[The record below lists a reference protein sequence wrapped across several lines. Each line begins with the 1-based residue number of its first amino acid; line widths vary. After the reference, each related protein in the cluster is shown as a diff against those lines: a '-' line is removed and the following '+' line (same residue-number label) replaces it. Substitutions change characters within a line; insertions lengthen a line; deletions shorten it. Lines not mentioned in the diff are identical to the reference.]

1 MKAHGFVNLR
11 GTGTASTNEDSVWPS
26 FTDVMMVIV
35 MVFLM
40 ALVVI
45 LIRNVDLTDQL
56 DKTERR
62 AERDSAQKTAL
73 EMNIAGLGDEVVGLR
88 LQLGEVTRRAELA
101 QVATVDR
108 DQQIGQL
115 VQDVGSLEQARDRLV
130 RDNEALAG
138 RESALQAE
146 LLSLEQTQQALL
158 AVRGELEAEVTRL
171 DEEKSGAEKE
181 GRALSKTLTTVTR
194 ERDVLLEDKAQLV
207 KKQSALQAELLS
219 LEQTQQALL
228 AVRGELEA
236 EVTRLDEEKSGAEKE
251 GRALSKTLTTVT
263 RERDVLLEDKAQLV
277 KKQSA
282 LRLDKESMVARLAT
296 QEALLVSRQKE
307 LLTLSSAR
315 QALGEEKAAATEAL
329 RSRTSERDSLSLEK
343 ARLLEQGTTAAL
355 RLEVLAEEK
364 REIAQQLAQ
373 TALQVQAYK
382 GQVTALERAAKALET
397 RNKQLTEEGSQLK
410 ETTGNLITQTKQLQT
425 DLGGR
430 SAEIIELAGEKRS
443 LETRIQ
449 QLNVLKDRLTVSL
462 AEMTDDR
469 DRVLRTERVLQREKD
484 RLLTQLTEAKQQ
496 QESGAAE
503 IVRLR
508 RQVVELDEKEQALVD
523 ERKVAQNVI
532 ERLEKKRTRML
543 QQAAALR
550 AENAQLASDYLE
562 AQRIQRK
569 MREDMAGYS
578 KKLDMAEDAQRLS
591 VQALATRKARYAE
604 EITALQVEQRALVD
618 ELKGQY
624 SKLQVKYDRLVR
636 PARTFLGKHV
646 VRIGY
651 WKEGGIFRYSIR
663 EPGDPQARNINEQ
676 QLHLSLTALKSVY
689 GKRLYTK
696 ILFPRE
702 AELSQKDAWRFTHQI
717 LRQYDYYSQ

>member
-115 VQDVGSLEQARDRLV
+115 VQDVASLEQARDQLV
-130 RDNEALAG
+130 RDNEALVG
-138 RESALQAE
+138 RESALQTE

-194 ERDVLLEDKAQLV
+194 ERDA
-207 KKQSALQAELLS
+207 
-219 LEQTQQALL
+219 
-228 AVRGELEA
+228 
-236 EVTRLDEEKSGAEKE
+236 
-251 GRALSKTLTTVT
+251 
-263 RERDVLLEDKAQLV
+263 LLEDKAQLV

-282 LRLDKESMVARLAT
+282 LRLDIESMVARLAT

-343 ARLLEQGTTAAL
+343 ARLLEQGKTAAL

-364 REIAQQLAQ
+364 REITQQLAE
-373 TALQVQAYK
+373 TALQMQAYK

-430 SAEIIELAGEKRS
+430 SAELIELTGEKRS

-469 DRVLRTERVLQREKD
+469 DRVVRTERVLQREKD

-508 RQVVELDEKEQALVD
+508 RQVVELDENEQALAD
-523 ERKVAQNVI
+523 ERKVTQNVI

-569 MREDMAGYS
+569 MREDMASYS
-578 KKLDMAEDAQRLS
+578 KKLDMAEDAQRMS

-624 SKLQVKYDRLVR
+624 SELQVKYDRLVR

>member
-115 VQDVGSLEQARDRLV
+115 VQDVASLEQARDQLV
-130 RDNEALAG
+130 RDNEALVG
-138 RESALQAE
+138 RESALQTE

-158 AVRGELEAEVTRL
+158 VVRGELEAEVTRL

-194 ERDVLLEDKAQLV
+194 ERDA
-207 KKQSALQAELLS
+207 
-219 LEQTQQALL
+219 
-228 AVRGELEA
+228 
-236 EVTRLDEEKSGAEKE
+236 
-251 GRALSKTLTTVT
+251 
-263 RERDVLLEDKAQLV
+263 LLEDKAQLV

-282 LRLDKESMVARLAT
+282 LRLDKESMVARLAK

-329 RSRTSERDSLSLEK
+329 RNRTSERDSLSLEK
-343 ARLLEQGTTAAL
+343 ARLLEQGKTAAL
-355 RLEVLAEEK
+355 RIEVLAEEK
-364 REIAQQLAQ
+364 REIAQQLAE
-373 TALQVQAYK
+373 TALQMQAYK
-382 GQVTALERAAKALET
+382 GQVTALEA

-410 ETTGNLITQTKQLQT
+410 ETTGTLITQTKQLQT

-430 SAEIIELAGEKRS
+430 SAELIELTGEKRS
-443 LETRIQ
+443 LATRIQ

-508 RQVVELDEKEQALVD
+508 RQVVELDEKEQALAD
-523 ERKVAQNVI
+523 ERKVTQNVI

-543 QQAAALR
+543 QQATALR

-562 AQRIQRK
+562 AQRIQRQ

-624 SKLQVKYDRLVR
+624 SELQVKYDRLVR

>member
-194 ERDVLLEDKAQLV
+194 ERDA
-207 KKQSALQAELLS
+207 
-219 LEQTQQALL
+219 
-228 AVRGELEA
+228 
-236 EVTRLDEEKSGAEKE
+236 
-251 GRALSKTLTTVT
+251 
-263 RERDVLLEDKAQLV
+263 LLEDKAQLV

-315 QALGEEKAAATEAL
+315 QVLEEEKAAATEAL

-469 DRVLRTERVLQREKD
+469 DRVLRTERVLQRDKD

-508 RQVVELDEKEQALVD
+508 RQVAELDEKEQALAG

>member
-108 DQQIGQL
+108 DRQIGQL
-115 VQDVGSLEQARDRLV
+115 VQDVASLEQARDQLV
-130 RDNEALAG
+130 RDNEALVG
-138 RESALQAE
+138 RESALEAE

-194 ERDVLLEDKAQLV
+194 ERDA
-207 KKQSALQAELLS
+207 
-219 LEQTQQALL
+219 
-228 AVRGELEA
+228 
-236 EVTRLDEEKSGAEKE
+236 
-251 GRALSKTLTTVT
+251 
-263 RERDVLLEDKAQLV
+263 LLEDKAQLV

-282 LRLDKESMVARLAT
+282 LRLDIESMVARLAT

-343 ARLLEQGTTAAL
+343 ARLLEQGKTAAL
-355 RLEVLAEEK
+355 RIEVLAEEK

-373 TALQVQAYK
+373 TALQMQAYK

-430 SAEIIELAGEKRS
+430 SAELIELTGEKRS

-508 RQVVELDEKEQALVD
+508 RQVVELDEKEQALAD

>member
-115 VQDVGSLEQARDRLV
+115 VQDVASLEQARDQLV
-130 RDNEALAG
+130 RDNEALVG
-138 RESALQAE
+138 RESALEAE

-194 ERDVLLEDKAQLV
+194 ERDA
-207 KKQSALQAELLS
+207 
-219 LEQTQQALL
+219 
-228 AVRGELEA
+228 
-236 EVTRLDEEKSGAEKE
+236 
-251 GRALSKTLTTVT
+251 
-263 RERDVLLEDKAQLV
+263 LLEDKAQLV

-373 TALQVQAYK
+373 TALQMQAYK

-430 SAEIIELAGEKRS
+430 SAELIELTGEKRS

-508 RQVVELDEKEQALVD
+508 RQVVELDEKEQALAD
-523 ERKVAQNVI
+523 ERKVTQNVI

-562 AQRIQRK
+562 AQRIQRQ

-624 SKLQVKYDRLVR
+624 SELQVKYDRLVR

>member
-115 VQDVGSLEQARDRLV
+115 VQDVASLEQARDQLV
-130 RDNEALAG
+130 RDNEALVG
-138 RESALQAE
+138 RESALQTE

-194 ERDVLLEDKAQLV
+194 ERDA
-207 KKQSALQAELLS
+207 
-219 LEQTQQALL
+219 
-228 AVRGELEA
+228 
-236 EVTRLDEEKSGAEKE
+236 
-251 GRALSKTLTTVT
+251 
-263 RERDVLLEDKAQLV
+263 LLEDKAQLV

-282 LRLDKESMVARLAT
+282 LRLDIESMVARLAT

-329 RSRTSERDSLSLEK
+329 RNRTSERDSLSLEK
-343 ARLLEQGTTAAL
+343 ARLLEQGKTAAL

-364 REIAQQLAQ
+364 REIAQQLAE
-373 TALQVQAYK
+373 TALQMQAYK

-430 SAEIIELAGEKRS
+430 SAELIEVTGEKRS

-508 RQVVELDEKEQALVD
+508 RQVVELDENEQALAD
-523 ERKVAQNVI
+523 ERKVTQNVI

-569 MREDMAGYS
+569 MREDMASYS
-578 KKLDMAEDAQRLS
+578 KKLDMAEDAQRMS

-604 EITALQVEQRALVD
+604 EITALQVQQRALVD

-624 SKLQVKYDRLVR
+624 SELQVKYDRLVR

-676 QLHLSLTALKSVY
+676 QLHRSLTALKSVY

>member
-115 VQDVGSLEQARDRLV
+115 VQDVASLEQARDQLV
-130 RDNEALAG
+130 RDNEALVG
-138 RESALQAE
+138 RESALQTE

-194 ERDVLLEDKAQLV
+194 ERDA
-207 KKQSALQAELLS
+207 
-219 LEQTQQALL
+219 
-228 AVRGELEA
+228 
-236 EVTRLDEEKSGAEKE
+236 
-251 GRALSKTLTTVT
+251 
-263 RERDVLLEDKAQLV
+263 LLEDKAQLV

-282 LRLDKESMVARLAT
+282 LRLDIESMVARLAT

-329 RSRTSERDSLSLEK
+329 RNRTSERDSLSLEK
-343 ARLLEQGTTAAL
+343 ARLLEQGKTAAL

-364 REIAQQLAQ
+364 REITQQLAE
-373 TALQVQAYK
+373 TALQMQAYK

-430 SAEIIELAGEKRS
+430 SAELIEVTGEKRS

-469 DRVLRTERVLQREKD
+469 DRVVRTERVLQRERD

-508 RQVVELDEKEQALVD
+508 RQVVELDENEQALAD
-523 ERKVAQNVI
+523 ERKVTQNVI

-578 KKLDMAEDAQRLS
+578 KKLDMAEDAQRMS

-624 SKLQVKYDRLVR
+624 SELQVKYDRLVR

>member
-115 VQDVGSLEQARDRLV
+115 VQDVASLEQARDQLV
-130 RDNEALAG
+130 RDNEALVG
-138 RESALQAE
+138 RESALQTE

-194 ERDVLLEDKAQLV
+194 ERDA
-207 KKQSALQAELLS
+207 
-219 LEQTQQALL
+219 
-228 AVRGELEA
+228 
-236 EVTRLDEEKSGAEKE
+236 
-251 GRALSKTLTTVT
+251 
-263 RERDVLLEDKAQLV
+263 LLEDKAQLV

-282 LRLDKESMVARLAT
+282 LRLDIESMVARLAT

-329 RSRTSERDSLSLEK
+329 RNRTSERDSLSLEK
-343 ARLLEQGTTAAL
+343 ARLLEQGKTAAL
-355 RLEVLAEEK
+355 RIEVLAEEK
-364 REIAQQLAQ
+364 REIAQQLAE
-373 TALQVQAYK
+373 TALQMQAYK
-382 GQVTALERAAKALET
+382 GQVTALERAAKELET
-397 RNKQLTEEGSQLK
+397 RNKQLPAEGSQLK

-430 SAEIIELAGEKRS
+430 SAELIEVTGEKRS

-508 RQVVELDEKEQALVD
+508 RQVVELDENEQALAD
-523 ERKVAQNVI
+523 ERKVTQNVI

-569 MREDMAGYS
+569 MREDMASYS
-578 KKLDMAEDAQRLS
+578 KKLDMAEDAQRMS

-624 SKLQVKYDRLVR
+624 SELQVKYDRLVR

>member
-115 VQDVGSLEQARDRLV
+115 VQDVASLEQARDQLV
-130 RDNEALAG
+130 RDNEALVG

-194 ERDVLLEDKAQLV
+194 ERDA
-207 KKQSALQAELLS
+207 
-219 LEQTQQALL
+219 
-228 AVRGELEA
+228 
-236 EVTRLDEEKSGAEKE
+236 
-251 GRALSKTLTTVT
+251 
-263 RERDVLLEDKAQLV
+263 LLEDKAQLV

-282 LRLDKESMVARLAT
+282 LRLDIESMVARLAT

-329 RSRTSERDSLSLEK
+329 RNRTSERDSLSLEK
-343 ARLLEQGTTAAL
+343 ARLLEQGKTAAL
-355 RLEVLAEEK
+355 RIEVLAEEK
-364 REIAQQLAQ
+364 REIAQQLAE
-373 TALQVQAYK
+373 TALQMQAYK

-430 SAEIIELAGEKRS
+430 SAELIELTGEKRS

-508 RQVVELDEKEQALVD
+508 RQVVELDEKEQALAD
-523 ERKVAQNVI
+523 ERKVTQNVI

-569 MREDMAGYS
+569 MREDMASYS
-578 KKLDMAEDAQRLS
+578 KKLDMAEDAQRMS

-624 SKLQVKYDRLVR
+624 SELQVKYDRLVR

>member
-115 VQDVGSLEQARDRLV
+115 VQDVASLEQARDQLV
-130 RDNEALAG
+130 RDNEALVG
-138 RESALQAE
+138 RESALQTE

-194 ERDVLLEDKAQLV
+194 ERDA
-207 KKQSALQAELLS
+207 
-219 LEQTQQALL
+219 
-228 AVRGELEA
+228 
-236 EVTRLDEEKSGAEKE
+236 
-251 GRALSKTLTTVT
+251 
-263 RERDVLLEDKAQLV
+263 LLEDKAQLV

-282 LRLDKESMVARLAT
+282 LRLDIESMVARLAT

-329 RSRTSERDSLSLEK
+329 RNRTSERDSLSLEK
-343 ARLLEQGTTAAL
+343 ARLLEQGKTAAL

-364 REIAQQLAQ
+364 REIAQQLAE
-373 TALQVQAYK
+373 TALQMQAYK

-430 SAEIIELAGEKRS
+430 SAELIELTGEKRS

-469 DRVLRTERVLQREKD
+469 DRVVRTERVLQREKD

-508 RQVVELDEKEQALVD
+508 RQVVELDEKEQALAD
-523 ERKVAQNVI
+523 ERKVTQNVI

-569 MREDMAGYS
+569 MREDMASYS
-578 KKLDMAEDAQRLS
+578 KKLDMAEDAQRMS

-624 SKLQVKYDRLVR
+624 SELQVKYDRLVR

>member
-115 VQDVGSLEQARDRLV
+115 VQDVASLEQARDQLV
-130 RDNEALAG
+130 RDNEALVG
-138 RESALQAE
+138 RESALQTE

-194 ERDVLLEDKAQLV
+194 ERDA
-207 KKQSALQAELLS
+207 
-219 LEQTQQALL
+219 
-228 AVRGELEA
+228 
-236 EVTRLDEEKSGAEKE
+236 
-251 GRALSKTLTTVT
+251 
-263 RERDVLLEDKAQLV
+263 LLEDKAQLV

-282 LRLDKESMVARLAT
+282 LRLDIESMVARLAT

-329 RSRTSERDSLSLEK
+329 RNRTSERDSLSLEK
-343 ARLLEQGTTAAL
+343 ARLLEQGKTAAL
-355 RLEVLAEEK
+355 RIEVLAEEK
-364 REIAQQLAQ
+364 REIAQQLAE
-373 TALQVQAYK
+373 TALQMQAYK

-430 SAEIIELAGEKRS
+430 SAELIELTGEKRS

-508 RQVVELDEKEQALVD
+508 RQVVELDEKEQALAD
-523 ERKVAQNVI
+523 ERKVTQNVI

-578 KKLDMAEDAQRLS
+578 KKLDMAEDAQRMS

-624 SKLQVKYDRLVR
+624 SELQVKYDRLVR

>member
-115 VQDVGSLEQARDRLV
+115 VQDVASLEQARDQLV
-130 RDNEALAG
+130 RDNEALVG
-138 RESALQAE
+138 RESALQTE

-194 ERDVLLEDKAQLV
+194 ERDA
-207 KKQSALQAELLS
+207 
-219 LEQTQQALL
+219 
-228 AVRGELEA
+228 
-236 EVTRLDEEKSGAEKE
+236 
-251 GRALSKTLTTVT
+251 
-263 RERDVLLEDKAQLV
+263 LLEDKAQLV

-282 LRLDKESMVARLAT
+282 LRLDIESMVARLAT

-329 RSRTSERDSLSLEK
+329 RNRTSERDSLSLEK
-343 ARLLEQGTTAAL
+343 ARLLEQGKTAAL
-355 RLEVLAEEK
+355 RIEVLAEEK
-364 REIAQQLAQ
+364 REIAQQLAE
-373 TALQVQAYK
+373 TALQMQAYK
-382 GQVTALERAAKALET
+382 GQVTALET

-430 SAEIIELAGEKRS
+430 SAELIELTGEKRS

-449 QLNVLKDRLTVSL
+449 QLNVLKDRLAVSL

-469 DRVLRTERVLQREKD
+469 DRVVRTERVLQREKD

-508 RQVVELDEKEQALVD
+508 RQVVELDEKEQALAD
-523 ERKVAQNVI
+523 ERKVTQNVI

-578 KKLDMAEDAQRLS
+578 KKLDMAEDAQRMS

-624 SKLQVKYDRLVR
+624 SELQVKYDRLVR

>member
-115 VQDVGSLEQARDRLV
+115 VQDVASLEQARDQLV
-130 RDNEALAG
+130 RDNEALVG
-138 RESALQAE
+138 RESALQTE

-194 ERDVLLEDKAQLV
+194 ERDA
-207 KKQSALQAELLS
+207 
-219 LEQTQQALL
+219 
-228 AVRGELEA
+228 
-236 EVTRLDEEKSGAEKE
+236 
-251 GRALSKTLTTVT
+251 
-263 RERDVLLEDKAQLV
+263 LLEDKAQLV

-282 LRLDKESMVARLAT
+282 LRLDIESMVARLAT

-329 RSRTSERDSLSLEK
+329 RNRTSERDSLSLEK
-343 ARLLEQGTTAAL
+343 ARLLEQGKTAAL
-355 RLEVLAEEK
+355 RIEVLAEEK
-364 REIAQQLAQ
+364 REIAQQLAE
-373 TALQVQAYK
+373 TALQMQAYK

-430 SAEIIELAGEKRS
+430 SAELIEVTGEKRS

-469 DRVLRTERVLQREKD
+469 DRVVRTERVLQREKD

-508 RQVVELDEKEQALVD
+508 RQVVELDENEQALAD
-523 ERKVAQNVI
+523 ERKVTRNVI

-569 MREDMAGYS
+569 MREDMASYS
-578 KKLDMAEDAQRLS
+578 KKLDMAEDAQRMS

-624 SKLQVKYDRLVR
+624 SELQVKYDRLVR

>member
-115 VQDVGSLEQARDRLV
+115 VQDVASLEQARDQLV
-130 RDNEALAG
+130 RDNEALVG
-138 RESALQAE
+138 RESALQTE

-194 ERDVLLEDKAQLV
+194 ERDA
-207 KKQSALQAELLS
+207 
-219 LEQTQQALL
+219 
-228 AVRGELEA
+228 
-236 EVTRLDEEKSGAEKE
+236 
-251 GRALSKTLTTVT
+251 
-263 RERDVLLEDKAQLV
+263 LLEDKAQLV

-282 LRLDKESMVARLAT
+282 LRLDIESMVARLAT

-329 RSRTSERDSLSLEK
+329 RNRTSERDSLSLEK
-343 ARLLEQGTTAAL
+343 ARLLEQGKTAAL
-355 RLEVLAEEK
+355 RIEVLAEEK
-364 REIAQQLAQ
+364 REIAQQLAE
-373 TALQVQAYK
+373 TALQMQAYK

-430 SAEIIELAGEKRS
+430 SAELIELTGEKRS

-496 QESGAAE
+496 QERGAAE

-508 RQVVELDEKEQALVD
+508 RQVVELDEKEQALAD
-523 ERKVAQNVI
+523 ERKVTQNVI

-569 MREDMAGYS
+569 MREAMAGYS
-578 KKLDMAEDAQRLS
+578 KKLDMAEDAQRMS

-624 SKLQVKYDRLVR
+624 SELQVKYDRLVR

>member
-115 VQDVGSLEQARDRLV
+115 VQDVASLEQARDQLV
-130 RDNEALAG
+130 RDNEALVG
-138 RESALQAE
+138 RESALQTE

-194 ERDVLLEDKAQLV
+194 ERDA
-207 KKQSALQAELLS
+207 
-219 LEQTQQALL
+219 
-228 AVRGELEA
+228 
-236 EVTRLDEEKSGAEKE
+236 
-251 GRALSKTLTTVT
+251 
-263 RERDVLLEDKAQLV
+263 LLEDKAQLV

-282 LRLDKESMVARLAT
+282 LRLDIESMVARLAT

-329 RSRTSERDSLSLEK
+329 RNRTSERDSLSLEK
-343 ARLLEQGTTAAL
+343 ARLLEQGKTAAL
-355 RLEVLAEEK
+355 RIEVLAEEK
-364 REIAQQLAQ
+364 REIAQQLAE
-373 TALQVQAYK
+373 TALQMQAYK

-430 SAEIIELAGEKRS
+430 SAELIELTGEKRS

-449 QLNVLKDRLTVSL
+449 QLNVLKDRLAVSL

-469 DRVLRTERVLQREKD
+469 DRVVRTERVLQRERD

-508 RQVVELDEKEQALVD
+508 RQVVELDENEQALAD
-523 ERKVAQNVI
+523 ERKVTQNVI

-569 MREDMAGYS
+569 MREDMASYS
-578 KKLDMAEDAQRLS
+578 KKLDMAEDAQRMS

-624 SKLQVKYDRLVR
+624 SELQVKYDRLVR

-676 QLHLSLTALKSVY
+676 QLHRSLTALKSVY

>member
-115 VQDVGSLEQARDRLV
+115 VQDVASLEQARDQLV
-130 RDNEALAG
+130 RDNEALVG
-138 RESALQAE
+138 RESALQTE

-158 AVRGELEAEVTRL
+158 VVRGELEAEVTRL

-194 ERDVLLEDKAQLV
+194 ERDA
-207 KKQSALQAELLS
+207 
-219 LEQTQQALL
+219 
-228 AVRGELEA
+228 
-236 EVTRLDEEKSGAEKE
+236 
-251 GRALSKTLTTVT
+251 
-263 RERDVLLEDKAQLV
+263 LLEDKAQLV

-282 LRLDKESMVARLAT
+282 LRLDIESMVARLAT

-329 RSRTSERDSLSLEK
+329 RNRTSERDSLSLEK
-343 ARLLEQGTTAAL
+343 ARLLEQGKTAAL
-355 RLEVLAEEK
+355 RIEVLAEEK
-364 REIAQQLAQ
+364 REIAQQLAE
-373 TALQVQAYK
+373 TALQMQAYK

-430 SAEIIELAGEKRS
+430 SAELIELTGEKRS

-469 DRVLRTERVLQREKD
+469 DRVVRTERVLQREKD

-508 RQVVELDEKEQALVD
+508 RQVVELDENEQALAD
-523 ERKVAQNVI
+523 ERKVTQNVI

-543 QQAAALR
+543 RQAAALR

-569 MREDMAGYS
+569 MREDMASYS
-578 KKLDMAEDAQRLS
+578 KKLDMAEDAQRMS

-624 SKLQVKYDRLVR
+624 SELQVKYDRLVR

>member
-115 VQDVGSLEQARDRLV
+115 VQGVASLEQARDRLV
-130 RDNEALAG
+130 RDNETLVG
-138 RESALQAE
+138 RESALEAE

-158 AVRGELEAEVTRL
+158 VVRGELEAEVTRL
-171 DEEKSGAEKE
+171 DKEKSG
-181 GRALSKTLTTVTR
+181 V
-194 ERDVLLEDKAQLV
+194 
-207 KKQSALQAELLS
+207 
-219 LEQTQQALL
+219 
-228 AVRGELEA
+228 
-236 EVTRLDEEKSGAEKE
+236 EKE

-282 LRLDKESMVARLAT
+282 LRLDKERMVARLAT
-296 QEALLVSRQKE
+296 QEALLLSRQKE

-382 GQVTALERAAKALET
+382 GQVTALET

-410 ETTGNLITQTKQLQT
+410 ETTGNLITQTKELQT

-430 SAEIIELAGEKRS
+430 SAELIELAGEKRS
-443 LETRIQ
+443 LETRLQ
-449 QLNVLKDRLTVSL
+449 QLNVLKDRLTASL

-484 RLLTQLTEAKQQ
+484 RLLTQLTEVKQQ

-508 RQVVELDEKEQALVD
+508 RQVVELDEKEQALAD
-523 ERKVAQNVI
+523 ERKVTQNVI

-578 KKLDMAEDAQRLS
+578 KKLDMAEDAQRMS

-604 EITALQVEQRALVD
+604 EITALQVEQQALVD

-624 SKLQVKYDRLVR
+624 SELQVKYDRLVR

>member
-115 VQDVGSLEQARDRLV
+115 VQDVASLEQARDQLV
-130 RDNEALAG
+130 RDNEALVG
-138 RESALQAE
+138 RESALEAE

-194 ERDVLLEDKAQLV
+194 ERDA
-207 KKQSALQAELLS
+207 
-219 LEQTQQALL
+219 
-228 AVRGELEA
+228 
-236 EVTRLDEEKSGAEKE
+236 
-251 GRALSKTLTTVT
+251 
-263 RERDVLLEDKAQLV
+263 LLEDKAQLV

-315 QALGEEKAAATEAL
+315 QVLEEEKAAATEAL

-469 DRVLRTERVLQREKD
+469 DRVLRTERVLQRDKD

-508 RQVVELDEKEQALVD
+508 RQVAELDEKEQALAD
-523 ERKVAQNVI
+523 ERKVTQNVI

>member
-115 VQDVGSLEQARDRLV
+115 VQDVASLEQARDQLV
-130 RDNEALAG
+130 RDNEALVG
-138 RESALQAE
+138 RESALQTE

-194 ERDVLLEDKAQLV
+194 ERDA
-207 KKQSALQAELLS
+207 
-219 LEQTQQALL
+219 
-228 AVRGELEA
+228 
-236 EVTRLDEEKSGAEKE
+236 
-251 GRALSKTLTTVT
+251 
-263 RERDVLLEDKAQLV
+263 LLEDKAQLV

-282 LRLDKESMVARLAT
+282 LRLDIESMVARLAT

-329 RSRTSERDSLSLEK
+329 RNRTSERDSLSLEK
-343 ARLLEQGTTAAL
+343 ARLLEQGKTAAL
-355 RLEVLAEEK
+355 RIEVLAEEK
-364 REIAQQLAQ
+364 REIAQQLAE
-373 TALQVQAYK
+373 TALQMQAYK
-382 GQVTALERAAKALET
+382 GQVTALET

-430 SAEIIELAGEKRS
+430 SAELIEVTGEKRS

-469 DRVLRTERVLQREKD
+469 DRVVRTERVLQREKD

-508 RQVVELDEKEQALVD
+508 RQVVELDENEQALAD
-523 ERKVAQNVI
+523 ERKVTRNVI

-569 MREDMAGYS
+569 MREDMASYS
-578 KKLDMAEDAQRLS
+578 KKLDMAEDAQRMS

-624 SKLQVKYDRLVR
+624 SELQVKYDRLVR

>member
-115 VQDVGSLEQARDRLV
+115 VQDVASLEQARDQLV
-130 RDNEALAG
+130 RDNEALVG
-138 RESALQAE
+138 RESALQTE

-194 ERDVLLEDKAQLV
+194 ERDA
-207 KKQSALQAELLS
+207 
-219 LEQTQQALL
+219 
-228 AVRGELEA
+228 
-236 EVTRLDEEKSGAEKE
+236 
-251 GRALSKTLTTVT
+251 
-263 RERDVLLEDKAQLV
+263 LLEDKAQLV

-282 LRLDKESMVARLAT
+282 LRLDIESMVARLAT

-329 RSRTSERDSLSLEK
+329 RNRTSERDSLSLEK
-343 ARLLEQGTTAAL
+343 ARLLEQGKTAAL

-364 REIAQQLAQ
+364 REIAQQLAE
-373 TALQVQAYK
+373 TALQMQAYK
-382 GQVTALERAAKALET
+382 GQVTALERAAKELET

-430 SAEIIELAGEKRS
+430 SAELIELTGEKRS

-508 RQVVELDEKEQALVD
+508 RQVVELDENEQALAD
-523 ERKVAQNVI
+523 ERKVTQNVI

-569 MREDMAGYS
+569 MREDMASYS
-578 KKLDMAEDAQRLS
+578 KKLDMAEDAQRMS

-604 EITALQVEQRALVD
+604 EITALQVQQRALVD

-624 SKLQVKYDRLVR
+624 SELQVKYDRLVR

-676 QLHLSLTALKSVY
+676 QLHRSLTALKSVY

>member
-115 VQDVGSLEQARDRLV
+115 VQDVASLEQARDQLV
-130 RDNEALAG
+130 RDNEALVG
-138 RESALQAE
+138 RESALQTE

-194 ERDVLLEDKAQLV
+194 ERDA
-207 KKQSALQAELLS
+207 
-219 LEQTQQALL
+219 
-228 AVRGELEA
+228 
-236 EVTRLDEEKSGAEKE
+236 
-251 GRALSKTLTTVT
+251 
-263 RERDVLLEDKAQLV
+263 LLEDKAQLV

-282 LRLDKESMVARLAT
+282 LRLDIESMVARLAT

-329 RSRTSERDSLSLEK
+329 RNRTSERDSLSLEK
-343 ARLLEQGTTAAL
+343 ARLLEQGKTAAL
-355 RLEVLAEEK
+355 RIEVLAEEK
-364 REIAQQLAQ
+364 REIAQQLAE
-373 TALQVQAYK
+373 TALQMQAYK

-430 SAEIIELAGEKRS
+430 SAELIELTGEKRS

-469 DRVLRTERVLQREKD
+469 DRVVRTERVLQREKD

-508 RQVVELDEKEQALVD
+508 RQVVELDENEQALAD
-523 ERKVAQNVI
+523 ERKVTQNVI

-543 QQAAALR
+543 QQAAVLR

-569 MREDMAGYS
+569 MREDMASYS
-578 KKLDMAEDAQRLS
+578 KKLDMAEDAQRMS

-624 SKLQVKYDRLVR
+624 SELQVKYDRLVR

-676 QLHLSLTALKSVY
+676 QLHRSLTALKSVY

>member
-1 MKAHGFVNLR
+1 MKTHGFVNLR

-62 AERDSAQKTAL
+62 AERDSAEKTAL

-115 VQDVGSLEQARDRLV
+115 VQDVASLEQARDQLV
-130 RDNEALAG
+130 RDNEALVG
-138 RESALQAE
+138 RESALQTE

-194 ERDVLLEDKAQLV
+194 ERDA
-207 KKQSALQAELLS
+207 
-219 LEQTQQALL
+219 
-228 AVRGELEA
+228 
-236 EVTRLDEEKSGAEKE
+236 
-251 GRALSKTLTTVT
+251 
-263 RERDVLLEDKAQLV
+263 LLEDKAQLV

-282 LRLDKESMVARLAT
+282 LRLDIESMVARLAT

-329 RSRTSERDSLSLEK
+329 RNRTSERDSLSLEK
-343 ARLLEQGTTAAL
+343 ARLLEQGKTAAL
-355 RLEVLAEEK
+355 RIEVLAEEK
-364 REIAQQLAQ
+364 REIAQQLAE
-373 TALQVQAYK
+373 TALQMQAYK

-430 SAEIIELAGEKRS
+430 SAELIEVTGEKRS

-484 RLLTQLTEAKQQ
+484 RLLPE
-496 QESGAAE
+496 
-503 IVRLR
+503 
-508 RQVVELDEKEQALVD
+508 
-523 ERKVAQNVI
+523 
-532 ERLEKKRTRML
+532 
-543 QQAAALR
+543 
-550 AENAQLASDYLE
+550 
-562 AQRIQRK
+562 
-569 MREDMAGYS
+569 
-578 KKLDMAEDAQRLS
+578 
-591 VQALATRKARYAE
+591 
-604 EITALQVEQRALVD
+604 
-618 ELKGQY
+618 
-624 SKLQVKYDRLVR
+624 
-636 PARTFLGKHV
+636 
-646 VRIGY
+646 
-651 WKEGGIFRYSIR
+651 
-663 EPGDPQARNINEQ
+663 
-676 QLHLSLTALKSVY
+676 
-689 GKRLYTK
+689 
-696 ILFPRE
+696 
-702 AELSQKDAWRFTHQI
+702 
-717 LRQYDYYSQ
+717 

>member
-115 VQDVGSLEQARDRLV
+115 VQDVASLEQARDQLV
-130 RDNEALAG
+130 RDNEALVG
-138 RESALQAE
+138 RESALQTE

-158 AVRGELEAEVTRL
+158 VVRGELEAEVTRL

-194 ERDVLLEDKAQLV
+194 ERDA
-207 KKQSALQAELLS
+207 
-219 LEQTQQALL
+219 
-228 AVRGELEA
+228 
-236 EVTRLDEEKSGAEKE
+236 
-251 GRALSKTLTTVT
+251 
-263 RERDVLLEDKAQLV
+263 LLEDKAQLV

-282 LRLDKESMVARLAT
+282 LRLDIESMVARLAT

-329 RSRTSERDSLSLEK
+329 RNRTSERDSLSLEK
-343 ARLLEQGTTAAL
+343 ARLLEQGKTAAL
-355 RLEVLAEEK
+355 RIEVLAEEK
-364 REIAQQLAQ
+364 REIAQQLAE
-373 TALQVQAYK
+373 TALQMQAYK

-430 SAEIIELAGEKRS
+430 SAELIEVTGEKRS

-508 RQVVELDEKEQALVD
+508 RQVVELDENEQAPAD
-523 ERKVAQNVI
+523 ERKGTQNGI

-569 MREDMAGYS
+569 MREDMASYS
-578 KKLDMAEDAQRLS
+578 KKLDMAEDAQRMS

>member
-115 VQDVGSLEQARDRLV
+115 VQDVASLEQARDQLV
-130 RDNEALAG
+130 RDNEALVG
-138 RESALQAE
+138 RESALQTE

-194 ERDVLLEDKAQLV
+194 ERDA
-207 KKQSALQAELLS
+207 
-219 LEQTQQALL
+219 
-228 AVRGELEA
+228 
-236 EVTRLDEEKSGAEKE
+236 
-251 GRALSKTLTTVT
+251 
-263 RERDVLLEDKAQLV
+263 LLEDKAQLV

-282 LRLDKESMVARLAT
+282 LRLDIESMVARLAT

-329 RSRTSERDSLSLEK
+329 RNRTSERDSLSLEK
-343 ARLLEQGTTAAL
+343 ARLLEQGKTAAL
-355 RLEVLAEEK
+355 RIEVLAEEK
-364 REIAQQLAQ
+364 REIAQQLAE
-373 TALQVQAYK
+373 TALQMQAYK
-382 GQVTALERAAKALET
+382 GQVTALERAAKELET

-430 SAEIIELAGEKRS
+430 SAELIEVTGEKRS

-508 RQVVELDEKEQALVD
+508 RQVVELDEKEQALAD
-523 ERKVAQNVI
+523 ERKVTQNVI
-532 ERLEKKRTRML
+532 ERLEKKRARML

-569 MREDMAGYS
+569 MREDMASYS
-578 KKLDMAEDAQRLS
+578 KKLDMAEDAQRMS

-604 EITALQVEQRALVD
+604 EITALQLEQRALVD
-618 ELKGQY
+618 EIKGQY
-624 SKLQVKYDRLVR
+624 RELQVKYDRLVR

>member
-115 VQDVGSLEQARDRLV
+115 VQDVASLEQARDQLV
-130 RDNEALAG
+130 RDNEALVG
-138 RESALQAE
+138 RESALQTE

-194 ERDVLLEDKAQLV
+194 ERDA
-207 KKQSALQAELLS
+207 
-219 LEQTQQALL
+219 
-228 AVRGELEA
+228 
-236 EVTRLDEEKSGAEKE
+236 
-251 GRALSKTLTTVT
+251 
-263 RERDVLLEDKAQLV
+263 LLEDKAQLV

-282 LRLDKESMVARLAT
+282 LRLDIESMVARLAT

-329 RSRTSERDSLSLEK
+329 RNRTSERDSLSLEK

-364 REIAQQLAQ
+364 REMTQQLAE
-373 TALQVQAYK
+373 TALQMQAYK

-430 SAEIIELAGEKRS
+430 SAELIEVTGEKRS
-443 LETRIQ
+443 LETRLQ

-508 RQVVELDEKEQALVD
+508 RQVVELDENEQALAD
-523 ERKVAQNVI
+523 ERKVTQNVI

-578 KKLDMAEDAQRLS
+578 KKLDMAEDAQRMS

-646 VRIGY
+646 IRIGY
-651 WKEGGIFRYSIR
+651 WKEGGIFRYSLR
-663 EPGDPQARNINEQ
+663 EPRETQARNVNEQ
-676 QLHLSLTALKSVY
+676 QLHRSLTALKSVY

-717 LRQYDYYSQ
+717 LRRYDYYSQ